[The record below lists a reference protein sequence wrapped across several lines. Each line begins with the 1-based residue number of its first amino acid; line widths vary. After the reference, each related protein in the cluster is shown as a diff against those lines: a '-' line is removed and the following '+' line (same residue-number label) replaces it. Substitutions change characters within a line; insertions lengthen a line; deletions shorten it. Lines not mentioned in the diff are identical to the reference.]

1 MGMAAD
7 AVRRANLSQVLR
19 LLHLEG
25 ATTRAEITAATG
37 LNRSTVGILVAEL
50 VRLGLVDEGD
60 PQLTGSRGRPS
71 PLVSLRSRRTV
82 VLALDVKV
90 DSIAAGAVGL
100 GGDIA
105 VVRRQDRA
113 RVRTDVDTTVAD
125 LADLATAVLDELGPD
140 QRVMALSISAVGLVN
155 DASGTVDEGP
165 NLGWQRAPLARM
177 VCRALGVDLPVVLV
191 NDGDAG
197 VWAESRRGV
206 AVAVD
211 DVLYLAGEVG
221 VGGGI
226 LAGGVPLRGTMGYAG
241 EIGHTVLDPSGPAC
255 RCGST
260 GCLEVLVG
268 ENALLREAG
277 RDEDGGQ
284 RAVDEVL
291 AAFRRGEPE
300 AVAGVARVGEW
311 LAIGVANLVNVLNT
325 RMVVLGDLHAR
336 LHPHVVA
343 TIEQRLSQQSLVAR
357 RSRVEVVAAA
367 LGRNASMIGAAEV
380 ALEALLT
387 DPAGHDQGPTIAAMD
402 GRRAA
407 AARSA

>member
-25 ATTRAEITAATG
+25 AITRAEVTAATG

-50 VRLGLVDEGD
+50 VSLGLVNEGD

-71 PLVSLRSRRTV
+71 PLVSLCSRRTV
-82 VLALDVKV
+82 VVVLDIKV

-100 GGDIA
+100 GGDI
-105 VVRRQDRA
+105 VMVRRQDRP
-113 RVRTDVDTTVAD
+113 RVRTTVDTTVAD
-125 LADLATAVLDELGPD
+125 LTDLARTVLSELGPD
-140 QRVMALSISAVGLVN
+140 QRVMAVSISVVGLVN

-165 NLGWQRAPLARM
+165 NLGWQRAPLANLVRQ
-177 VCRALGVDLPVVLV
+177 ALGVDLPVMLV

-206 AVAVD
+206 AVHVD
-211 DVLYLAGEVG
+211 DVLYLSGEVG
-221 VGGGI
+221 LGGGI
-226 LAGGVPLRGTMGYAG
+226 LAGGAPLRGAMGYAG
-241 EIGHTVLDPSGPAC
+241 EIGHTVLDPSGPPC

-260 GCLEVLVG
+260 GCMEVLVG

-284 RAVDEVL
+284 RAVDEVM
-291 AAFRRGEPE
+291 AAFARGEPA

-343 TIEQRLSQQSLVAR
+343 TIEDRLWRQSLVAR
-357 RSRVEVVAAA
+357 RSPVDVVAAA
-367 LGRNASMIGAAEV
+367 LGPNASIIGAAEL
-380 ALEALLT
+380 ALEPLL
-387 DPAGHDQGPTIAAMD
+387 DNPAGHDQGPTVAAMGAGSD
-402 GRRAA
+402 TAS
-407 AARSA
+407 RSA